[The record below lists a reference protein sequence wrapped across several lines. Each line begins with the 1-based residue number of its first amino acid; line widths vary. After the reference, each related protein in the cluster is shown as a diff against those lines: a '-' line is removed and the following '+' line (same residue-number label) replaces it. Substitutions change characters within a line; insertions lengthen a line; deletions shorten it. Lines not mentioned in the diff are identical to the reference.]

1 MNIDLCLLVILF
13 FKGTVGRMDMPTG
26 SMIDMRNSLRKIYN
40 YDERIKLFPGHGE
53 ETYLRDE
60 KRLNQYFIKWVEGT
74 N

>member
-1 MNIDLCLLVILF
+1 
-13 FKGTVGRMDMPTG
+13 MPTG